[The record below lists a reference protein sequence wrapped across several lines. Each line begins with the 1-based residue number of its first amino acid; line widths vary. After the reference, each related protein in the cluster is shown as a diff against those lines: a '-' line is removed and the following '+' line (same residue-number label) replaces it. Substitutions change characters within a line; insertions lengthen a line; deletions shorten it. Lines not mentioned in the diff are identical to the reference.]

1 MLKLFFSFLLSFTFF
16 SGIRASETDSLLV
29 LLDSAIAG
37 NKTYMQSKE
46 LRLKSLKL
54 LVGKPE
60 MTPEQTYAINEL
72 LYKEYVKYNFDSTLH
87 YINLNLTLAESLKNR
102 DLINETKFHLS
113 HLLSASGMYSESLEI
128 LASVNLKDLTPI
140 LKLDYYSCYQQ
151 VYAELGLYTALKNGD
166 RYYRISGS
174 YRDSLLAALD
184 PDSNEYLLL
193 YEAKLQDEGHVDESI
208 KINSL
213 LLSRVTKT
221 NPDFALYAFQRA
233 ISYRTKGDHD
243 LEKKY
248 LILSATADIR
258 AAVKDNVSLTLL
270 AILLFDQK
278 EIDLAYKYIMFSLE
292 DAKFYNSRLRFVE
305 ISRILPLIS
314 QAFQVKNDKQKAQ
327 LRFYAIALTL
337 LTVLLIMALLLMYY
351 QMKKLSKARMD
362 LQNANAQLYNLSQDL
377 YKANAQL
384 KSLNHELS
392 ESNHIKEEHI
402 GFFLNLCSTYID
414 KLDDFRKMTHRKLST
429 GQFEDLF
436 KLTKSNHFFDSELKE
451 FYTNFDSTFL
461 HIFPHFVDQFNQL
474 LSENERLIL
483 KPEEL
488 LNTELRIFALIRLGI
503 TDSSKIASF
512 LRYSINTI
520 YNYRTRVRNKASVP
534 RDDFERL
541 VKNIGIAET

>member
-1 MLKLFFSFLLSFTFF
+1 MKLFISLLLSIAFF
-16 SGIRASETDSLLV
+16 SGTRATEIDSLMV
-29 LLDSAIAG
+29 SLDSAIAA

-54 LVGKPE
+54 LVGKPG

-87 YINLNLTLAESLKNR
+87 YIDLNLTLAESLNNPEM
-102 DLINETKFHLS
+102 IHETKFHLA

-128 LASVNLKDLTPI
+128 LGSVNPKELNST
-140 LKLDYYSCYQQ
+140 LKLDYYSCYHQ
-151 VYAELGLYTALKNGD
+151 VYAELGLYTALKNRN
-166 RYYRISGS
+166 RYYAISSS
-174 YRDSLLAALD
+174 YRDSLLAELN
-184 PDSNEYLLL
+184 PNSNEYLLL

-213 LLSRVTKT
+213 LLSRVTK
-221 NPDFALYAFQRA
+221 NDPDFALYAFQRA
-233 ISYRTKGDHD
+233 ISYRIKGNHEV
-243 LEKKY
+243 EKKY

-278 EIDLAYKYIMFSLE
+278 EIDLAYKYIIFSLE

-327 LRFYAIALTL
+327 LRSYALALTL
-337 LTVLLIMALLLMYY
+337 LTALLIMAMLFMYF
-351 QMKKLSKARMD
+351 QMKKLSKARKD
-362 LQNANAQLYNLSQDL
+362 LQSANAQLYDLSQNMFT
-377 YKANAQL
+377 ANAQL
-384 KSLNHELS
+384 KSLNHQLF

-414 KLDDFRKMTHRKLST
+414 KLEDFRKMTHRKVST

-436 KLTKSNHFFDSELKE
+436 KLTKSAHFFDSELKE
-451 FYTNFDSTFL
+451 FYTNFDNTFL
-461 HIFPHFVDQFNQL
+461 HIFPDFVEQFNLL

-483 KPEEL
+483 KPDEL

-534 RDDFERL
+534 RDDFERM
-541 VKNIGIAET
+541 VRNIGISET

>member
-1 MLKLFFSFLLSFTFF
+1 MKLLFSVLLSTIFFT
-16 SGIRASETDSLLV
+16 GTHASEIDSLMV
-29 LLDSAIAG
+29 SLDSAIAA

-54 LVGKPE
+54 LVGKPG
-60 MTPEQTYAINEL
+60 MTSEQTYAINDL

-87 YINLNLTLAESLKNR
+87 YINLNLTLAESLKNPA
-102 DLINETKFHLS
+102 LINETKFHLS

-128 LASVNLKDLTPI
+128 LGSVNPKELNSI

-166 RYYRISGS
+166 RYFTISSS
-174 YRDSLLAALD
+174 YRDSLLAELD
-184 PDSNEYLLL
+184 PNSNQYLLL
-193 YEAKLQDEGHVDESI
+193 YEAKLQDEGHVDESL

-213 LLSRVTKT
+213 LLSRVTKSD
-221 NPDFALYAFQRA
+221 PDFALYAFQRA
-233 ISYRTKGDHD
+233 ISYRIKGNHEV
-243 LEKKY
+243 EKKY
-248 LILSATADIR
+248 LILSATADIH

-278 EIDLAYKYIMFSLE
+278 EIDLAYKYIIFSLE
-292 DAKFYNSRLRFVE
+292 DAKFYNSRLRFIE

-314 QAFQVKNDKQKAQ
+314 QAFQVKNEKQKAQ
-327 LRFYAIALTL
+327 LRFYAITLTL
-337 LTVLLIMALLLMYY
+337 LTALLIMAMLLMYY
-351 QMKKLSKARMD
+351 QMKKLSKARKD
-362 LQNANAQLYNLSQDL
+362 LQNANAQLYDLSQDL
-377 YKANAQL
+377 FTANTQL
-384 KSLNHELS
+384 KSLNHELF

-414 KLDDFRKMTHRKLST
+414 KLEDFRKMTHRKVST

-436 KLTKSNHFFDSELKE
+436 KLTKSAHFFDSELKE
-451 FYTNFDSTFL
+451 FYTNFDNTFL
-461 HIFPHFVDQFNQL
+461 HIFPNFVEQFNL
-474 LSENERLIL
+474 LLTENERLIL
-483 KPEEL
+483 NPGEL
-488 LNTELRIFALIRLGI
+488 LNTEMRIFALIRLGI

-520 YNYRTRVRNKASVP
+520 YNYRTRVRNKAAVP

-541 VKNIGIAET
+541 VKTIGITET

>member
-1 MLKLFFSFLLSFTFF
+1 MKLFFTVLLSILFFT
-16 SGIRASETDSLLV
+16 GTYASEIDTLMVS
-29 LLDSAIAG
+29 LDSAIAA
-37 NKTYMQSKE
+37 NKTFMQSKE

-54 LVGKPE
+54 LVGKTG
-60 MTPEQTYAINEL
+60 MTAEQTYAINEL
-72 LYKEYVKYNFDSTLH
+72 LYNEYLKYNFDSTLS
-87 YINLNLTLAESLKNR
+87 YLNSNLAIAESLKNQEM
-102 DLINETKFHLS
+102 INETRFHLS

-128 LASVNLKDLTPI
+128 LGSVNPKELNSR

-151 VYAELGLYTALKNGD
+151 VYAELGLYTALKNRD
-166 RYYRISGS
+166 RYYAISRS
-174 YRDSLLAALD
+174 YRDSLLAELD

-193 YEAKLQDEGHVDESI
+193 FEAKLQDEGHSEESL

-213 LLSRVTKT
+213 LLSRVTK
-221 NPDFALYAFQRA
+221 NDPDFALYAFQRA
-233 ISYRTKGDHD
+233 ISYREMGNHEE
-243 LEKKY
+243 EKKY
-248 LILSATADIR
+248 FILSATADIR

-270 AILLFDQK
+270 AILLFDQN

-314 QAFQVKNDKQKAQ
+314 QAFQIKNDKQKAQ
-327 LRFYAIALTL
+327 LRYYAIALTL
-337 LTVLLIMALLLMYY
+337 LTALLIMALLLMYN
-351 QMKKLSKARMD
+351 QMKKLSKARKD
-362 LQNANAQLYNLSQDL
+362 LQNANAQLYDLSQDL
-377 YKANAQL
+377 FSANAQL
-384 KSLNHELS
+384 KTLNHELF

-414 KLDDFRKMTHRKLST
+414 KLEDFRKMTHRKVST

-436 KLTKSNHFFDSELKE
+436 NLTKSAHFFDSELKE
-451 FYTNFDSTFL
+451 FYTNFDNTFL
-461 HIFPHFVDQFNQL
+461 HIFPHFVEQFNQL

-520 YNYRTRVRNKASVP
+520 YNYRTRVRNKAAVP
-534 RDDFERL
+534 RDDFERQ
-541 VKNIGIAET
+541 VRNIGIAQT

>member
-1 MLKLFFSFLLSFTFF
+1 MKLFISFLLSVAFF
-16 SGIRASETDSLLV
+16 SGTRASETDSLMAS
-29 LLDSAIAG
+29 LDSAIAA

-46 LRLKSLKL
+46 LRLKSLKM
-54 LVGKPE
+54 LVGKPG
-60 MTPEQTYAINEL
+60 MTAEQTYTVNEL

-87 YINLNLTLAESLKNR
+87 YINLNLTLAESLKNPEM
-102 DLINETKFHLS
+102 INETKFHLS

-128 LASVNLKDLTPI
+128 LSSVNPKELNST

-151 VYAELGLYTALKNGD
+151 VYAELGRYTVLKNSN
-166 RYYRISGS
+166 RYYAISSS
-174 YRDSLLAALD
+174 YRDSLLAELD

-208 KINSL
+208 KINSI
-213 LLSRVTKT
+213 LLSRVTT
-221 NPDFALYAFQRA
+221 SDPDFALYAFQRA
-233 ISYRTKGDHD
+233 ISYRIKGNHEV
-243 LEKKY
+243 EKKY

-270 AILLFDQK
+270 AILLFDQND
-278 EIDLAYKYIMFSLE
+278 IDLAYKYIMFSLE

-337 LTVLLIMALLLMYY
+337 LSALLIMALLFMYF
-351 QMKKLSKARMD
+351 QMKKLSKARQD
-362 LQNANAQLYNLSQDL
+362 LQSANAQLYNLSQDMF
-377 YKANAQL
+377 KANAQL
-384 KSLNHELS
+384 KSLNHQLF

-414 KLDDFRKMTHRKLST
+414 KLEDFRKMTHRKVST

-436 KLTKSNHFFDSELKE
+436 KLTKSAHFFDSELKE
-451 FYTNFDSTFL
+451 FYTNFDNTFL
-461 HIFPHFVDQFNQL
+461 HIFPDFVEQFNLL

-541 VKNIGIAET
+541 VRNIGISET

>member
-1 MLKLFFSFLLSFTFF
+1 MKLLFSFLLSIAFF
-16 SGIRASETDSLLV
+16 SGTRASETDSLLAS
-29 LLDSAIAG
+29 LDSAIAE
-37 NKTYMQSKE
+37 NKIYMQSKE
-46 LRLKSLKL
+46 LRLTSLKL
-54 LVGKPE
+54 LLRKPG
-60 MTPEQTYAINEL
+60 MTSEQTYAINEL
-72 LYKEYVKYNFDSTLH
+72 LYKEYLKYNFDSTLH
-87 YINLNLTLAESLKNR
+87 YINLNLSLAESLNNPDR
-102 DLINETKFHLS
+102 INETKFHLA

-128 LASVNLKDLTPI
+128 LGSVNRKDLDTT

-166 RYYRISGS
+166 RYYAISGS
-174 YRDSLLAALD
+174 YRDSLLAELD
-184 PDSNEYLLL
+184 PGSNEYLLL
-193 YEAKLQDEGHVDESI
+193 YEAKLQDEGHVDQSLE
-208 KINSL
+208 INSQ

-221 NPDFALYAFQRA
+221 DPDFALYAFQRA
-233 ISYRTKGDHD
+233 IAYRTKGDHEM
-243 LEKKY
+243 EKKY
-248 LILSATADIR
+248 FILSATADIR

-278 EIDLAYKYIMFSLE
+278 DIDLAYKYIMFSLE
-292 DAKFYNSRLRFVE
+292 DAKFYNSRLRFIE

-327 LRFYAIALTL
+327 LRFYAIAVTL
-337 LTVLLIMALLLMYY
+337 LTALLIMALLFMYY
-351 QMKKLSKARMD
+351 QMKKLSKARKD
-362 LQNANAQLYNLSQDL
+362 LQNANAQLYNLSQDIL
-377 YKANAQL
+377 AANTQL
-384 KSLNHELS
+384 KSLNHELF

-414 KLDDFRKMTHRKLST
+414 KLEDFRKMTHRKVST

-436 KLTKSNHFFDSELKE
+436 NLTKSAHFFDSELKE
-451 FYTNFDSTFL
+451 FYTNFDNTFL
-461 HIFPHFVDQFNQL
+461 HIFPHFVEQFNQL
-474 LSENERLIL
+474 LAENERLIL

-520 YNYRTRVRNKASVP
+520 YNYRTRVRNKAAVP

-541 VKNIGIAET
+541 VRNIGIAET

>member
-1 MLKLFFSFLLSFTFF
+1 MKLFISFLLSIAFF
-16 SGIRASETDSLLV
+16 SGTRATEIDSLMV
-29 LLDSAIAG
+29 SLDSAIAA

-54 LVGKPE
+54 LVGKQG
-60 MTPEQTYAINEL
+60 MTSEQTYTVNEL
-72 LYKEYVKYNFDSTLH
+72 LYKEYVKYNFDSTLR
-87 YINLNLTLAESLKNR
+87 YINLNLTLAESLKNPEM
-102 DLINETKFHLS
+102 INETKFHLS

-128 LASVNLKDLTPI
+128 LGSVNPKELNST

-151 VYAELGLYTALKNGD
+151 VYAELGLYTALKNRN
-166 RYYRISGS
+166 RYYAISSS
-174 YRDSLLAALD
+174 YRDSLLAELD
-184 PDSNEYLLL
+184 PNSNEYLLL

-213 LLSRVTKT
+213 LLSRVTKSD
-221 NPDFALYAFQRA
+221 PEFALYAFQRA
-233 ISYRTKGDHD
+233 ISYRIKDNHEV
-243 LEKKY
+243 EKKY

-278 EIDLAYKYIMFSLE
+278 DIDLAYKYIMFSLE

-337 LTVLLIMALLLMYY
+337 LTVLLILALLLMYY
-351 QMKKLSKARMD
+351 QMKKLSKARKD
-362 LQNANAQLYNLSQDL
+362 LQSANAQLYNLSQDMFN
-377 YKANAQL
+377 ANAQL
-384 KSLNHELS
+384 KSLNHQLF

-414 KLDDFRKMTHRKLST
+414 KLEDFRKMTHRKVST

-436 KLTKSNHFFDSELKE
+436 NLTKSAHFFDSELKE
-451 FYTNFDSTFL
+451 FYTNFDNTFL
-461 HIFPHFVDQFNQL
+461 HIFPDFVEQFNLL

-520 YNYRTRVRNKASVP
+520 YNYRTRVRNKAAVP

-541 VKNIGIAET
+541 VRNIGIAET

>member
-1 MLKLFFSFLLSFTFF
+1 MKRFLSVLLSVTFY
-16 SGIRASETDSLLV
+16 SGIYASEIDSLMV
-29 LLDSAIAG
+29 SLDSAIAA

-54 LVGKPE
+54 LVGKPG
-60 MTPEQTYAINEL
+60 MTSEQTYAVNEL
-72 LYKEYVKYNFDSTLH
+72 LYQEYVKYNFDSTLR
-87 YINLNLTLAESLKNR
+87 YINLNLTLAESLKNPEM
-102 DLINETKFHLS
+102 INETKFHLS

-128 LASVNLKDLTPI
+128 LGGINPKELNSK

-166 RYYRISGS
+166 RYFAISGS
-174 YRDSLLAALD
+174 YRDSLLAELN
-184 PDSNEYLLL
+184 PNSNEYLLL
-193 YEAKLQDEGHVDESI
+193 REAKLQDEGHVDESL
-208 KINSL
+208 KINTI
-213 LLSRVTKT
+213 LLSRVTNT
-221 NPDFALYAFQRA
+221 DPDFALYAFQRA
-233 ISYRTKGDHD
+233 ISYRIKGDHEV
-243 LEKKY
+243 EKKY

-258 AAVKDNVSLTLL
+258 SAVKDNVSLTLL

-278 EIDLAYKYIMFSLE
+278 DIDLAYKYIMFSLE

-327 LRFYAIALTL
+327 LRLYAIALTL
-337 LTVLLIMALLLMYY
+337 LTALLIFALLLMYN
-351 QMKKLSKARMD
+351 QMKKLSKARKD
-362 LQNANAQLYNLSQDL
+362 LQKANAQLYDLSQDL
-377 YKANAQL
+377 FTANAQL
-384 KSLNHELS
+384 KSLNHELF

-402 GFFLNLCSTYID
+402 GFFLNMCSTYID
-414 KLDDFRKMTHRKLST
+414 KLEDFRKMTHRKVST

-436 KLTKSNHFFDSELKE
+436 NLTKSAHFFDSELKE
-451 FYTNFDSTFL
+451 FYTNFDTTFL
-461 HIFPHFVDQFNQL
+461 HIFPNFVEQFNL
-474 LSENERLIL
+474 LLADNERLVL

-520 YNYRTRVRNKASVP
+520 YNYRTRVRNKAAVP
-534 RDDFERL
+534 RDDFEHMVR
-541 VKNIGIAET
+541 NIGISET

>member
-1 MLKLFFSFLLSFTFF
+1 MKLFISFLLSIAFF
-16 SGIRASETDSLLV
+16 SGTRATEIDSLMV
-29 LLDSAIAG
+29 SLDSAIAA

-54 LVGKPE
+54 LVGKQG
-60 MTPEQTYAINEL
+60 MTSEQTYTVNEL
-72 LYKEYVKYNFDSTLH
+72 LYKEYVKYNFDSTLR
-87 YINLNLTLAESLKNR
+87 YINLNLTLAESLKNPEM
-102 DLINETKFHLS
+102 INETKFHLS

-128 LASVNLKDLTPI
+128 LGSVNPKELNST

-151 VYAELGLYTALKNGD
+151 VYAELGLYTALKNRN
-166 RYYRISGS
+166 RYYAISSS
-174 YRDSLLAALD
+174 YRDSLLAELD
-184 PDSNEYLLL
+184 PNSNEYLLL

-213 LLSRVTKT
+213 LLSRVTKSD
-221 NPDFALYAFQRA
+221 PEFALYAFQRA
-233 ISYRTKGDHD
+233 ISYRIKDNHEV
-243 LEKKY
+243 EKKY

-278 EIDLAYKYIMFSLE
+278 DIDLAYKYIMFSLE

-337 LTVLLIMALLLMYY
+337 LTVLLILALLLMYY
-351 QMKKLSKARMD
+351 QMKKLSKARKD
-362 LQNANAQLYNLSQDL
+362 LQSANAQLYNLSQDMF
-377 YKANAQL
+377 KANAQL
-384 KSLNHELS
+384 KSLNHQLF

-414 KLDDFRKMTHRKLST
+414 KLEDFRKMTHRKVST

-436 KLTKSNHFFDSELKE
+436 NLTKSAHFFDSELKE
-451 FYTNFDSTFL
+451 FYTNFDNTFL
-461 HIFPHFVDQFNQL
+461 HIFPDFVEQFNLL

-520 YNYRTRVRNKASVP
+520 YNYRTRVRNKAAVP

-541 VKNIGIAET
+541 VRNIGIAET